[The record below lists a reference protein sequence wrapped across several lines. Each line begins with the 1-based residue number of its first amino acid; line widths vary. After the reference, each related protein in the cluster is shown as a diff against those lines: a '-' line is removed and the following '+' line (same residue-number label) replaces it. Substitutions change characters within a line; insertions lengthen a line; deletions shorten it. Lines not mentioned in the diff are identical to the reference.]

1 MRSQHTGLVLALAS
15 AATFSTSGSFA
26 HSLIGAGWTPAA
38 AVAARISVAAV
49 VVAVPA
55 VIAMRGQW
63 STLRRNAIGLAGYG
77 LVAVVGAQLC
87 FFNAVQHLS
96 VGVALLLEYL
106 GTVLVVGWMW
116 LRHGQRPHRLTV
128 IGSAVAVGGLALVLD
143 LLGNNHLDPVGVL
156 WGLGAAIGLA
166 VYFVVSAR
174 ADNPLPPIVVAGGGM
189 AVGAVALLALGA
201 AGALPMRATFGTV
214 EFAGHRTSWV
224 VPVLGLA
231 LVAAA
236 FSYVAGIGAARRLGA
251 RLSSFVGLTEVIFA
265 VLVAWWLLGELPT
278 TLQLVGGAAIVVG
291 VALVRADEGR
301 GAPAVAESGTELP
314 AGRLETSPI

>member
-1 MRSQHTGLVLALAS
+1 
-15 AATFSTSGSFA
+15 
-26 HSLIGAGWTPAA
+26 
-38 AVAARISVAAV
+38 
-49 VVAVPA
+49 
-55 VIAMRGQW
+55 
-63 STLRRNAIGLAGYG
+63 
-77 LVAVVGAQLC
+77 
-87 FFNAVQHLS
+87 
-96 VGVALLLEYL
+96 
-106 GTVLVVGWMW
+106 
-116 LRHGQRPHRLTV
+116 
-128 IGSAVAVGGLALVLD
+128 
-143 LLGNNHLDPVGVL
+143 
-156 WGLGAAIGLA
+156 
-166 VYFVVSAR
+166 
-174 ADNPLPPIVVAGGGM
+174 
-189 AVGAVALLALGA
+189 
-201 AGALPMRATFGTV
+201 MRATFGTV